1 MDSKHE
7 ALKRRVEN
15 CYKAI
20 KAADEEL
27 KKIRETECEHP
38 ETELVDYQW
47 APGHIM
53 SDTEVCV
60 VCGEVMKTYMDDE
73 TFGGIIR
80 TSDSVDSADIC

>member
-1 MDSKHE
+1 MDSRHE

-20 KAADEEL
+20 KDADEEL

-38 ETELVDYQW
+38 ETESVNYLW
-47 APGHIM
+47 ASGHIM

-60 VCGEVMKTYMDDE
+60 ICGEVIKNPKIQQWYVT
-73 TFGGIIR
+73 TL
-80 TSDSVDSADIC
+80 DSADSVELSE